1 MLGITTSYSIDSTDI
16 EYDSSTHIIKCKVK
30 TDPEISVLLRGPI
43 ESMLQKSL
51 PFLKL
56 NGDTLEVNIEESKAA
71 NILENLKM
79 ENNTITLDVNLKG
92 LIK

>member
-1 MLGITTSYSIDSTDI
+1 MLGITTSYSIDITDI
-16 EYDSSTHIIKCKVK
+16 EYDSLTHIVKCKVK
-30 TDPEISVLLRGPI
+30 TDPEISGLLRGPI

-79 ENNTITLDVNLKG
+79 KNNTITLDVNLRG

>member
-1 MLGITTSYSIDSTDI
+1 MLGITTSYSIDITDI
-16 EYDSSTHIIKCKVK
+16 EYDSLTHIVKCKVK
-30 TDPEISVLLRGPI
+30 TDPEISGLLRGPI

-56 NGDTLEVNIEESKAA
+56 NGDTLEVNIEESKAE

-79 ENNTITLDVNLKG
+79 KNNTITLDVNLRG

>member
-1 MLGITTSYSIDSTDI
+1 MLGITTSYSIDITDI
-16 EYDSSTHIIKCKVK
+16 KYDSSTHIIKCKVK

-79 ENNTITLDVNLKG
+79 KNNTITLDVNLRG